1 MGASALMMMKNSF
14 IMAMGIAVG
23 KIVVSLLA
31 AFAIVFFDFKL
42 RSFCFW
48 SIFITL
54 MLPVEVRIM
63 PTYKVIS
70 DLGLLN
76 TYAGLILPMIVSAT
90 AVFLFRQFFLS
101 VPREIAEASQI
112 DGAHSMQF
120 FARILVPMTRTPIA
134 AMFVIQFIYGWNQ
147 YLWPLL
153 ITTKQE
159 YYTLLIGI
167 NRMLQGADVLIEWQ
181 IVMAT
186 TLLALI
192 PPGPRGGDHAEAV
205 HQRDDGHGEVG
216 GAPADEKR
224 EGRCRTS
231 IQRGESPHES
241 RSGMGPAART
251 TRLARSYALRAFD
264 ERYGLTCAL
273 SRTSSSS
280 SPSAHGWALPFV
292 ARIAKR
298 F

>member
-1 MGASALMMMKNSF
+1 MTEHSRFRRILPHVFLILAVMVILFPIWLVFTASTRTNQEILSAPMPIIPGPHFLENYGRAIMEGAQNMGSSALTMMKNSF
-14 IMAMGIAVG
+14 IMALGIAVG

-31 AFAIVFFDFKL
+31 AYAIVFFDFKL

-112 DGAHSMQF
+112 DGAHAMQF
-120 FARILVPMTRTPIA
+120 FRRILVPMTRTPIA

-153 ITTKQE
+153 VTTKQE

-167 NRMLQGADVLIEWQ
+167 NRMLQGADVLVEWQ

-186 TLLALI
+186 TMLALI
-192 PPGPRGGDHAEAV
+192 PPALVVLIMQKQFIAGMTDT
-205 HQRDDGHGEVG
+205 
-216 GAPADEKR
+216 EK
-224 EGRCRTS
+224 
-231 IQRGESPHES
+231 
-241 RSGMGPAART
+241 
-251 TRLARSYALRAFD
+251 
-264 ERYGLTCAL
+264 
-273 SRTSSSS
+273 
-280 SPSAHGWALPFV
+280 
-292 ARIAKR
+292 
-298 F
+298 

>member
-1 MGASALMMMKNSF
+1 MTEHSKFRRFLPHVYLGLSIAVILFPIWLVFVASTRTSPEILSAPMPLLPGAHLLENYRRAILEGAQNLGSSAFTMMKNSL
-14 IMAMGIAVG
+14 IMALGISTG

-48 SIFITL
+48 SIFVTL

-90 AVFLFRQFFLS
+90 AVFLFRQFFMS
-101 VPREIAEASQI
+101 VPREIAEAAQI
-112 DGAHSMQF
+112 DGAHPMQF
-120 FARILVPMTRTPIA
+120 FAKILAPMTRTPIA

-167 NRMLQGADVLIEWQ
+167 NRMLSGADVQIEWQ

-186 TLLALI
+186 TLLAMI
-192 PPGPRGGDHAEAV
+192 PPAFIVVVMQKQFITGMTDT
-205 HQRDDGHGEVG
+205 
-216 GAPADEKR
+216 EK
-224 EGRCRTS
+224 
-231 IQRGESPHES
+231 
-241 RSGMGPAART
+241 
-251 TRLARSYALRAFD
+251 
-264 ERYGLTCAL
+264 
-273 SRTSSSS
+273 
-280 SPSAHGWALPFV
+280 
-292 ARIAKR
+292 
-298 F
+298 

>member
-1 MGASALMMMKNSF
+1 MIEQRKSAKAFPHVVLWISILIIIFPIYFVFVASTRTSAEILAAPMPIYPGPHFIENYRRALTEGAVNLGASAFTMMKNSF
-14 IMAMGIAVG
+14 IMAMGISIG

-31 AFAIVFFDFKL
+31 AFAIVFFNFPGRK
-42 RSFCFW
+42 FCFW
-48 SIFITL
+48 AIFITL

-70 DLGLLN
+70 DLGMIN

-90 AVFLFRQFFLS
+90 AVFLFRQFFMS

-112 DGAHSMQF
+112 DGASSMQF
-120 FARILVPMTRTPIA
+120 FRRILVPMTQTPIA

-167 NRMLQGADVLIEWQ
+167 NRMLSGADVMIEWQ

-186 TLLALI
+186 VLLALI
-192 PPGPRGGDHAEAV
+192 PPV
-205 HQRDDGHGEVG
+205 LVVIIMQ
-216 GAPADEKR
+216 K
-224 EGRCRTS
+224 
-231 IQRGESPHES
+231 Q
-241 RSGMGPAART
+241 
-251 TRLARSYALRAFD
+251 
-264 ERYGLTCAL
+264 
-273 SRTSSSS
+273 
-280 SPSAHGWALPFV
+280 FV
-292 ARIAKR
+292 AGMTDTEK
-298 F
+298 